1 MARKPKPTL
10 SKEALSTAKK
20 VVKVIAPH
28 VPVESI
34 EDMTIAET
42 VINYAWQEAQVL
54 KKNLEAYLSNS
65 AETVNNEE

>member
-20 VVKVIAPH
+20 VVKIIAPH

-34 EDMTIAET
+34 EDMTVAET

-54 KKNLEAYLSNS
+54 KKNLEAYLNPGAALESN
-65 AETVNNEE
+65 EK